1 MKLILT
7 PVLHSVWLYVLNIL
21 LLLIVLLFFWTGKG
35 FSQCNPPEQLPTP
48 TCDMAPLI
56 CLQNACY
63 ETLGIPNGG
72 PSGWCNGNNT
82 IENPQFFS
90 FIPTSSSV
98 EIQIHVDFCESGT
111 SLQAAIISECP
122 WGVEDV
128 LSCNGGTPPGGTIYL
143 SAAGLVIGQPYLLMF
158 DGSSGALCNY
168 TITYTSG
175 IYSPGFDEELST
187 GAALPAS
194 VCVGYND
201 LELVAGPPI
210 GLAHGYFWVLEWSG
224 DTVYSTLPTTSVE
237 VPGDL
242 DPGTYEICVWA
253 FSGCDTTDNEL
264 CFEVEVYKIDP
275 EERDPVILCPEEFP
289 LSWGN
294 LAINGPGEYARTFNT
309 PEGCTY
315 DSLWVVEAYPE
326 PDMGIVD
333 TFHCL
338 PTGEVT
344 FYYENEAYDN
354 PGTYD
359 LFYPNGD
366 INGCDSMA
374 ELHLLMIGIDAFTE
388 LSCDEGDFVLTNY
401 VQEVI
406 PFNADI
412 EYYWYE
418 QGGNV
423 PIAEGN
429 PFHTTLPGCYDLYI
443 NVITPEGFCEFF
455 NEVICFDGDDLY
467 PPAPELP
474 HMDTLICAQEGVMF
488 CVTPDPFGEQN
499 LEYVWSAPGN
509 VPVFQD
515 GSECVEMDFSNSSGG
530 QVCVYASGECGSG
543 SSTCFEVEII
553 QSPVITFN
561 HDPSVCVN
569 EVTTITFT
577 GTATPN
583 AQFIWDFNTP
593 STITGSGPGPYQL
606 SWASPGSKNV
616 TLSVIEAGCD
626 TASGSVNVNVEILPS
641 PVINCASTINS
652 ISFDWEDIPGAIGY
666 LASINGTPAVNVTGS
681 DTTLTMLTPGTN
693 AELILTVVTTG
704 PCPATADTMVCTAQ
718 DCPPPL
724 IELMGDDSVCLN
736 NPSIV
741 DLEAIVN
748 GMPGTG
754 TWDGPGITDMNEGYF
769 DPRIAG
775 PGQHQLT
782 YAVVLNDCPFSQ
794 PYTITVFDS
803 LTADF
808 IVDPFICITENAG
821 VQYSGN
827 ASANAIYHYD
837 FGTAVIEAGSGA
849 GPYQVSWNT
858 QGEKTINLQVE
869 ENGCLSEVISQTA
882 NIIAELTAPVVP
894 CSSNTNGVVFSWTI
908 DPAATD
914 YEVNVLSGHTGALSD
929 TAYSFGGLSSG
940 DIVEIEIITKTNG
953 PCPERRDTFEC
964 EARACPPVELAI
976 TPVSNLCLYNEVD
989 DLTLEVTVNNGNG
1002 VGDWSGPGITD
1013 NVNGIFSPVTA
1024 GTGSHLITY
1033 HYLDDGC
1040 DFFETVT
1047 INVNQPPTAVISN
1060 TDLVI
1065 TCSTG
1070 SIFLDGAS
1078 SSGTALLYEWSTV
1091 NGSFTGSTNMNIAEA
1106 ARPGFYQLLVTDAM
1120 SGCKDSVAVMVT
1132 QDSNIPVADAGPD
1145 RVLTCD
1151 STVFILGGASGTGTD
1166 IIYQWTT
1173 VNGNIIGEH
1182 DNIISHA
1189 NEAGDYVLIV
1199 RDTVTGCQSQDHVMI
1214 TSDTTVAVISL
1225 VAGDTI
1231 DCNTVFSTVSAFLNE
1246 PSDDYLFAWTT
1257 SDGNIPGASDVQD
1270 IEVSQGGTYQLV
1282 IHNTRNGCESSSQVF
1297 VAESDEIIDAVI
1309 VDQVNVS
1316 CFGNDDGSLSVVE
1329 VEGGQ
1334 PEYTYTWS
1342 VGIGS
1347 TPDLISL
1354 PPGDYSLTVS
1364 DVNGCSN
1371 EQSFTIVEPDLLTID
1386 IGANQTVTEGDSVSI
1401 RMFSN
1406 LSGAGIGS
1414 IAWSEYQGT
1423 TCPGCTTFDFVAIS
1437 SATISATIT
1446 DTAGCEASDSM
1457 RLTVIVPRLIY
1468 VPNIFSPNDD
1478 GTNDYF
1484 TISGKSNLLSIAS
1497 LQIFDRW
1504 GNQLFEKKNLA
1515 PGDQREGWDGTF
1527 RSEPLP
1533 PGVYVFV
1540 AELIYEGLTEFVTGS
1555 ITLVR

>member
-1 MKLILT
+1 MAQNMKLILT
-7 PVLHSVWLYVLNIL
+7 PVLHSVFFITL
-21 LLLIVLLFFWTGKG
+21 LS
-35 FSQCNPPEQLPTP
+35 FSAGNGYAQCNPPEQLPTP
-48 TCDMAPLI
+48 TCDMAPLV

-63 ETLGIPNGG
+63 ETLGVPNGG

-90 FIPTSSSV
+90 FIPTATDV

-111 SLQAAIISECP
+111 SLQAAIITECP

-128 LSCNGGTPPGGTIYL
+128 ISCNGGTPPGGTIYL
-143 SAAGLVIGQPYLLMF
+143 SASNMIIGQPYLLMF

-168 TITYTSG
+168 TITFTSG

-201 LELVAGPPI
+201 LELVTGPPI
-210 GLAHGYFWVLEWSG
+210 GLAHGYFWVLGWSG
-224 DTVYSTLPTTSVE
+224 DTVFSTLPTTSVGI
-237 VPGDL
+237 PGDL

-264 CFEVEVYKIDP
+264 CFEVDVYKIDP

-294 LAINGPGEYARTFNT
+294 LPISGPGEYARTFNT
-309 PEGCTY
+309 PEGCTF

-344 FYYENEAYDN
+344 FYYENEAYDS

-366 INGCDSMA
+366 VNGCDSMA
-374 ELHLLMIGIDAFTE
+374 ELNLLMIGIDAFTE
-388 LSCDEGDFVLTNY
+388 LSCNDGEFVLTNY
-401 VQEVI
+401 VQELI
-406 PFNADI
+406 PFNADV

-418 QGGNV
+418 QGGNI

-429 PFHTTLPGCYDLYI
+429 PFLTLVPGCYDLYI

-455 NEVICFDGDDLY
+455 NEVICFEGDDLY

-474 HMDTLICAQEGVMF
+474 YTDTLICAQEGVMF

-553 QSPVITFN
+553 QSPVITFSY
-561 HDPSVCVN
+561 DQSVCIN
-569 EVTTITFT
+569 EMTTITFT

-606 SWASPGSKNV
+606 SWASPGNKNV

-626 TASGSVNVNVEILPS
+626 TASATINVAVEILPS
-641 PVINCASTINS
+641 PVINCTSTINS
-652 ISFDWEDIPGAIGY
+652 ISFDWEDIAGASGY
-666 LASINGTPAVNVTGS
+666 LVSINGTAAVNVTGS
-681 DTTLTMLTPGTN
+681 DTTLTMLSPGTN

-704 PCPATADTMVCTAQ
+704 PCPATADTMLCTAQ

-724 IELMGDDSVCLN
+724 IEIMGDDSVCLN

-741 DLEAIVN
+741 DLETIVN

-754 TWDGPGITDMNEGYF
+754 TWDGPGITDMNEGLF
-769 DPRIAG
+769 DPKIAG

-782 YAVVLNDCPFSQ
+782 YTVVLNDCPFSQ
-794 PYTITVFDS
+794 PYTIAVFDS
-803 LTADF
+803 ITADF
-808 IVDPFICITENAG
+808 TLDPLICITDNAG
-821 VQYSGN
+821 VQYIGN

-837 FGTAVIEAGSGA
+837 FGTAVIEAGTGV
-849 GPYQVSWNT
+849 GPYQVSWNA
-858 QGEKTINLQVE
+858 QGQKTVNLQVE
-869 ENGCLSEVISQTA
+869 ENGCVSDVITQS
-882 NIIAELTAPVVP
+882 IDIVAELTAPVVP
-894 CSSNTNGVVFSWTI
+894 CSSNTSGVVFSWTI
-908 DPAATD
+908 DPAAAGSAI
-914 YEVNVLSGHTGALSD
+914 NVLSGHAGIINGT
-929 TAYSFGGLSSG
+929 TYSFGGLVSG
-940 DIVEIEIITKTNG
+940 DIVEIEVVTQTSG
-953 PCPERRDTFEC
+953 PCPERRDTFAC
-964 EARACPPVELAI
+964 EAKACPPVELTI
-976 TPVSNLCLYNEVD
+976 TPVSDLCLYDGVD
-989 DLTLEVTVNNGNG
+989 DIALEVSVTNGNG

-1013 NVNGIFSPVTA
+1013 NINGIFSPLTA
-1024 GTGSHLITY
+1024 GSGSHLITY

-1047 INVNQPPTAVISN
+1047 VNVNQPPVAVISN

-1065 TCSTG
+1065 TCATG
-1070 SIFLDGAS
+1070 SIFLDGTN
-1078 SSGTALLYEWSTV
+1078 SSGAGLTYEWTTA
-1091 NGSFTGSTNMNIAEA
+1091 NGSISGNSNMNIAEA
-1106 ARPGFYQLLVTDAM
+1106 TKPGLYQLLVTNGM
-1120 SGCKDSVAVMVT
+1120 TGCKDSAAVTVT

-1145 RVLTCD
+1145 RILTCD
-1151 STVFILGGASGTGTD
+1151 STEFILGGVSGTGID

-1173 VNGNIIGEH
+1173 VNGSITGPLDGMITE
-1182 DNIISHA
+1182 A
-1189 NEAGDYVLIV
+1189 NDAGDYILIV
-1199 RDTVTGCQSQDHVMI
+1199 RDTVTGCQSQDNALI
-1214 TSDTTVAVISL
+1214 TIDTAVAAITL

-1231 DCNTVFSTVSAFLNE
+1231 DCNTVFSTASSFLSE
-1246 PSDDYLFAWTT
+1246 PSDDYLFSWTT
-1257 SDGNIPGASDVQD
+1257 SDGLISGSSDGED
-1270 IEVSQGGTYQLV
+1270 IEVTQGGIYQLI
-1282 IHNTRNGCESSSQVF
+1282 IHNTRNGCESSAQVF
-1297 VAESDEIIDAVI
+1297 IAESDEIIDAVI
-1309 VDQVNVS
+1309 VDQMNIT
-1316 CFGNDDGSLSVVE
+1316 CFGDNDGALSVSH

-1334 PEYTYTWS
+1334 PDYIYTWS
-1342 VGIGS
+1342 VGGGS
-1347 TPDLISL
+1347 SPELTSL
-1354 PPGDYSLTVS
+1354 PPGDYALTVS
-1364 DVNGCSN
+1364 DANGCSF
-1371 EQSFTIVEPDLLTID
+1371 EQVFTIVEPDLLTID
-1386 IGANQTVTEGDSVSI
+1386 LGTHQTVTEGDSVRI
-1401 RMFSN
+1401 GLATN
-1406 LSGAGIGS
+1406 ISGAGIGS
-1414 IAWSEYQGT
+1414 IVWKEYHGAS
-1423 TCPGCTTFDFVAIS
+1423 CDGCTTFEFVAIS
-1437 SATISATIT
+1437 SATMSAMIM
-1446 DTAGCEASDSM
+1446 DTVGCEASDSM

-1478 GTNDYF
+1478 GNNDYF

-1504 GNQLFEKKNLA
+1504 GNQLFEKKDIS
-1515 PGDQREGWDGTF
+1515 PGAQQEGWDGTF
-1527 RSEPLP
+1527 RNEPLP

-1540 AELIYEGLTEFVTGS
+1540 AELVYEDLTELVSGS